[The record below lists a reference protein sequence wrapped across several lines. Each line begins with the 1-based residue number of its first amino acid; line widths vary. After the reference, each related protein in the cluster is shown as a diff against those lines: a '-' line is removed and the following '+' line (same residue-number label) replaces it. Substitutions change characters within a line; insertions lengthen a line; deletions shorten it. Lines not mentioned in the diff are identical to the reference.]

1 MEAARRE
8 ERCRMMRYGLFT
20 ERMKAFFDAKKPD
33 EHMFLLSIDFLNFKL
48 VNHLYG
54 SARGTEL
61 LRAVSEQL
69 DQIPEILLW
78 DRIYADQFTF
88 LVRSKQTDI
97 IPAYRRYA
105 EEFLAREQEAYPAC
119 NLRLACGIYP
129 LENGDVLAAIDNVN
143 AAREEAKRGDAPY
156 IYQTDGSLVA
166 RRNAYYEKEQAVNSA
181 LNEERFTFFLQPK
194 VHMMTGEIVGAEALA
209 RQIVEDGNVHAP
221 DTFLDIME
229 SNGSVVKLDIL
240 ILRQVCAYMAE
251 RLARGLA
258 VVPTSVNLSRLHV
271 GSSETAGK
279 LHAIVEEYQI
289 PPELI
294 EFELTE
300 TILLEEFTGAKRLI
314 DALRGYG
321 YRVSIDDFGAGYAG
335 ISIWQKMN
343 FDVLKLD
350 RSFLDKRLQERN
362 AAIVP
367 NIIDIA
373 QRLGVEIVCEGVEE
387 ETQCQNLLNLGCT
400 VAQGFLFSRPVPA
413 EEFYR
418 NYESL
423 EGHFKLRQQTLAN
436 KEVSRTA
443 EKKKLVPYLSVLFLC
458 AMILGVTTFC
468 VFNYYMHA
476 TRQLFD
482 KSVERNLTAF
492 TAGQVT
498 ATNSYISE
506 VTRTLESCATLIQTE
521 RDIWLVETY
530 IDTLNR
536 NDPQTQYSYSSK
548 AYYDEKIAEGKVNG
562 ADLEALRR
570 LEQGETVISD
580 VAFSHRAGDIN
591 CFVIGVPVMEDGEY
605 MGCLRAIVNTKRLLT
620 SEHIASPYGDVV
632 ASFLT
637 DGRGNII
644 DAQVEDERFASMNA
658 VPEVAD
664 RLDLELTKRERWNL
678 EGLFSIGN
686 RGSMNLGSVDDI
698 PYHVAVEGLSLKDWN
713 LVVLFEANNIQLVQD
728 ELFHQ
733 AGVCAGFLI
742 AVVLAVCLMLSVYL
756 RKWQNSMA
764 FEKKRY
770 MLLEQF
776 SDTVLFD
783 YDRQND
789 FLHFT
794 PNVRNMFQVEGLELH
809 DFSKNLSALRLY
821 PGDYSTME
829 RVLSGRGLNEDR
841 VRVRLMRPDAK
852 EGEYF
857 WCLIQYIYVFDHE
870 KLASVIGKIIDIDEQ
885 KSREERLEIK
895 AAMDGLTRLYNKASA
910 EERVGRLLQEDPCG
924 TLILLDID
932 DFKTVNDRYGHDRGD
947 EVLRTVAGC
956 LRDAFRGDDVLGRIG
971 GDEMLVYMRN
981 SGEQEPAVRKL
992 VEVQKRLNAL
1002 PDGWPQITLSAGI
1015 ARYPTDG
1022 NDYSGLF
1029 HAADQAMYKAK
1040 RSGKNRICSC
1050 GE

>member
-1 MEAARRE
+1 
-8 ERCRMMRYGLFT
+8 MMRYGLFT
-20 ERMKAFFDAKKPD
+20 ERMKAFFDARKPD

-54 SARGTEL
+54 SDRGTEL
-61 LRAVSEQL
+61 LEAVSEFLEQV
-69 DQIPEILLW
+69 PEILLW
-78 DRIYADQFTF
+78 DRIYADRFTF
-88 LVRSKQTDI
+88 LVCTKQTDI
-97 IPAYRRYA
+97 IPAYLRYA
-105 EEFLAREQEAYPAC
+105 EEFLAGQQEIYPAC

-129 LENGDVLAAIDNVN
+129 LENGDVLTAIDNVN

-166 RRNAYYEKEQAVNSA
+166 RRNAYYKREQAVNSA

-194 VHMMTGEIVGAEALA
+194 VHMLTGEIVGAEALA
-209 RQIVEDGNVHAP
+209 RQVDEDGTVLAP
-221 DTFLDIME
+221 DVFLDIME
-229 SNGSVVKLDIL
+229 RNGSVVKLDIL
-240 ILRQVCAYMAE
+240 ILRQVCAFLSE
-251 RLARGLA
+251 RLARGLK

-271 GSSETAGK
+271 GVSETAET
-279 LHAIVEEYQI
+279 LHAIVKEYGV
-289 PPELI
+289 PPDLI

-335 ISIWQKMN
+335 IGIWQKMN

-362 AAIVP
+362 EAIVP

-387 ETQCQNLLNLGCT
+387 ETQCEYLMKLGCT
-400 VAQGFLFSRPVPA
+400 VAQGFLFSRPLPA
-413 EEFYR
+413 EEFYQK
-418 NYESL
+418 YESL
-423 EGHFKLRQQTLAN
+423 KGHFGGRQQVSAN
-436 KEVSRTA
+436 REPPRMA
-443 EKKKLVPYLSVLFLC
+443 EKKKLVPYLGILVLC
-458 AMILGVTTFC
+458 ATILGVATFC
-468 VFNYYMHA
+468 VFNYYMHT
-476 TRQLFD
+476 TRQMFD

-498 ATNSYISE
+498 ATDAYISE
-506 VTRTLESCATLIQTE
+506 VTHTLESCATIIQTKH
-521 RDIWLVETY
+521 DTWLAETY

-548 AYYDEKIAEGKVNG
+548 AYYDQKIADGKVVG
-562 ADLEALRR
+562 ADLEALQR

-580 VAFSHRAGDIN
+580 VAFSHLAGDIN

-605 MGCLRAIVNTKRLLT
+605 VGCLRAIINTKRLLA
-620 SEHIASPYGDVV
+620 SEHITSPYGDVV

-637 DGRGNII
+637 DERGNII
-644 DAQVEDERFASMNA
+644 DAEVEDERFASMSA
-658 VPEVAD
+658 VSEVAD
-664 RLDLELTKRERWNL
+664 RLGLELTKRERWNL
-678 EGLFSIGN
+678 EGLFSIGT

-698 PYHVAVEGLSLKDWN
+698 PYHIAVEELSLKDWN
-713 LVVLFEANNIQLVQD
+713 LVVLLEANNIQLVQGG
-728 ELFHQ
+728 LFRQ
-733 AGVCAGFLI
+733 AGVCAGILI
-742 AVVLAVCLMLSVYL
+742 AVVLAVCLMLSLYL
-756 RKWQNSMA
+756 KKWQSSMA
-764 FEKKRY
+764 FDKKRY

-783 YDRQND
+783 YDRRED
-789 FLHFT
+789 FMHFT
-794 PNVRNMFQVEGLELH
+794 PNVRNMFQVDGLELH

-829 RVLSGRGLNEDR
+829 RVLAGRGLNEDR

-857 WCLIQYIYVFDHE
+857 WCLIQYIYIFDHE

-895 AAMDGLTRLYNKASA
+895 AAMDGLTRLYNKESA
-910 EERVGRLLQEDPCG
+910 EERIVRLLQEDSCG

-932 DFKTVNDRYGHDRGD
+932 DFKTINDQYGHDKGD
-947 EVLRTVAGC
+947 EVLRSVAGG
-956 LRDAFRGDDVLGRIG
+956 LRDAFRGDDVLGRVG

-981 SGEQEPAVRKL
+981 SSEREPAVRKL
-992 VEVQKRLNAL
+992 EEVQQRLHEL
-1002 PDGWPQITLSAGI
+1002 SDEWPQVTLSAGI
-1015 ARYPTDG
+1015 AFYPGDG
-1022 NDYSGLF
+1022 GNYSELF

-1040 RSGKNRICSC
+1040 RGGKNRICSC
-1050 GE
+1050 KA

>member
-1 MEAARRE
+1 MRAARRE

-20 ERMKAFFDAKKPD
+20 ERMKALFGAKKPD

-54 SARGTEL
+54 PARGTEL
-61 LRAVSEQL
+61 LRAAADYL

-105 EEFLAREQEAYPAC
+105 EAFLTREQAAYPGC

-129 LENGDVLAAIDNVN
+129 LENGDILTAIDNVN

-166 RRNAYYEKEQAVNSA
+166 RRNAYYEKEQAVNTA

-194 VHMMTGEIVGAEALA
+194 VQMMTGEIVGAEALA
-209 RQIVEDGNVHAP
+209 RGIDEAGNILSP

-229 SNGSVVKLDIL
+229 RNGSVVKLDIL

-251 RLARGLA
+251 RLAQGLA

-271 GSSETAGK
+271 GSSETAEK
-279 LHAIVEEYQI
+279 LHAIVQEYKI
-289 PPELI
+289 PPNLI

-314 DALRGYG
+314 DALRAYG

-335 ISIWQKMN
+335 ISIWQKMD

-350 RSFLDKRLQERN
+350 RGFLDKRFQERN

-387 ETQCQNLLNLGCT
+387 KTQCQNLLNLGCT

-423 EGHFKLRQQTLAN
+423 NGYFCCRQQMPAD
-436 KEVSRTA
+436 KELSKVS
-443 EKKKLVPYLSVLFLC
+443 EKKKLFPHLSVLLLC

-468 VFNYYMHA
+468 VFNYYMHT
-476 TRQLFD
+476 TRALFD
-482 KSVERNLTAF
+482 KSVERNVAAF
-492 TAGQVT
+492 TTGQVT
-498 ATNSYISE
+498 ATDSYISE
-506 VTRTLESCATLIQTE
+506 VTHTLESCAALVQTKH
-521 RDIWLVETY
+521 DIEFMETY
-530 IDTLNR
+530 IATLNQ
-536 NDPQTQYSYSSK
+536 NDSWTQYSYNSK
-548 AYYDEKIAEGKVNG
+548 AYYDGKIAEGKVG
-562 ADLEALRR
+562 GEDLEALRK

-580 VAFSHRAGDIN
+580 VAFSHRAGGIY

-605 MGCLRAIVNTKRLLT
+605 IGCLRAIINTKRLIA
-620 SEHIASPYGDVV
+620 SEYISSPYGDVV
-632 ASFLT
+632 GSFLT
-637 DGRGNII
+637 DERGNII
-644 DAQVEDERFASMNA
+644 DAQVTDERLVSMN
-658 VPEVAD
+658 VVSEVAD
-664 RLDLELTKRERWNL
+664 RLGLELTKREQWNL
-678 EGLFSIGN
+678 EELFSIGN
-686 RGSMNLGSVDDI
+686 RGSMNLGSVDGI
-698 PYHVAVEGLSLKDWN
+698 PYHIAVEELSLKDWN
-713 LVVLFEANNIQLVQD
+713 LVVLFEANNIRLVQD

-733 AGVCAGFLI
+733 AGVCAGILI
-742 AVVLAVCLMLSVYL
+742 AVVLAVCLMLSMYL
-756 RKWQNSMA
+756 RKWQDSMA

-783 YDRQND
+783 YDRQKD
-789 FLHFT
+789 FMHFT

-809 DFSKNLSALRLY
+809 NFSENLFALRLY

-829 RVLSGRGLNEDR
+829 RVLSGRGLKEDR

-852 EGEYF
+852 AGEYF

-895 AAMDGLTRLYNKASA
+895 ATMDGLTRLYNKESA
-910 EERVGRLLQEDPCG
+910 EERIGRLLQEDLCG

-947 EVLRTVAGC
+947 GVLRTVAGC
-956 LRDAFRGDDVLGRIG
+956 LRDGCREDDVLGRIG
-971 GDEMLVYMRN
+971 GDEMLIYMRN
-981 SGEQEPAVRKL
+981 SGEQELAVRKL
-992 VEVQKRLNAL
+992 EEVQKRLNVL
-1002 PDGWPQITLSAGI
+1002 PEGWPRVTISAGV
-1015 ARYPTDG
+1015 ACYPADG
-1022 NDYSGLF
+1022 DDYSALF
-1029 HAADQAMYKAK
+1029 HAADQAMYTAK
-1040 RSGKNRICSC
+1040 RSGKNRVCPCES
-1050 GE
+1050 

>member
-1 MEAARRE
+1 MIG
-8 ERCRMMRYGLFT
+8 YGIFID
-20 ERMKAFFDAKKPD
+20 RMKALCDAREPD
-33 EHMFLLSIDFLNFKL
+33 EHLFLLSIDFLNFKL

-61 LRAVSEQL
+61 LTAAAEELERIPAV
-69 DQIPEILLW
+69 LLW
-78 DRIYADQFTF
+78 DRIYADRFTF
-88 LVRSKQTDI
+88 LVCSKEKDI
-97 IPAYRRYA
+97 IPAYSRYA
-105 EEFLAREQEAYPAC
+105 EAFLTRQQEVYPAC

-129 LENGDVLAAIDNVN
+129 LENGDILAAMDNVN
-143 AAREEAKRGDAPY
+143 AAREEAKRGEAPN
-156 IYQTDGSLVA
+156 ICQTDGSLVA
-166 RRNAYYEKEQAVNSA
+166 RQNAYYEKEQVVNSA

-209 RQIVEDGNVHAP
+209 RQINENGKVCTP
-221 DTFLDIME
+221 DAFLDIME
-229 SNGSVVKLDIL
+229 NNGSVMKLDIL
-240 ILRQVCAYMAE
+240 ILRQVCAYLAE
-251 RLARGLA
+251 RLARRLK

-271 GSSETAGK
+271 GIPETAET
-279 LHAIVEEYQI
+279 LHTIVKEYGV
-289 PPELI
+289 PPNLI

-314 DALRGYG
+314 DALRSYG

-350 RSFLDKRLQERN
+350 RSFLDKQLQERN
-362 AAIVP
+362 EAIVP

-387 ETQCQNLLNLGCT
+387 ETQCQYLLNLGCT
-400 VAQGFLFSRPVPA
+400 VAQGFLFSRPVPP
-413 EEFYR
+413 EVFYQDFEDR
-418 NYESL
+418 K
-423 EGHFKLRQQTLAN
+423 GHFRSRQQAAASEPSKT
-436 KEVSRTA
+436 
-443 EKKKLVPYLSVLFLC
+443 EKKKRLVPYLAILGLC
-458 AMILGVTTFC
+458 AAVLGVTTFC
-468 VFNYYMHA
+468 VFNYYMHT

-506 VTRTLESCATLIQTE
+506 VTHTLESCATLIQTKH
-521 RDIWLVETY
+521 DIWLVETY

-548 AYYDEKIAEGKVNG
+548 LYYDEKIAEGKVSDT
-562 ADLEALRR
+562 DLEALQK

-580 VAFSHRAGDIN
+580 VMFSHRAGDIN

-605 MGCLRAIVNTKRLLT
+605 IGCLRAIIDTKHLVD
-620 SEHIASPYGDVV
+620 SERISSPYGEVV

-637 DGRGNII
+637 DERGNII

-658 VPEVAD
+658 VPEMAD
-664 RLDLELTKRERWNL
+664 RLGLDLTKRERWNL

-686 RGSMNLGSVDDI
+686 RGSMNLGSVDGI
-698 PYHVAVEGLSLKDWN
+698 PYHIAVEELSLKDWN
-713 LVVLFEANNIQLVQD
+713 LVVLFEANNIQLVQG

-733 AGVCAGFLI
+733 AGVCAGILI
-742 AVVLAVCLMLSVYL
+742 AVVLAVCLMLSLYL

-783 YDRQND
+783 YDRRKD
-789 FLHFT
+789 FMHFT

-809 DFSKNLSALRLY
+809 DFSKNLSSLRLY

-857 WCLIQYIYVFDHE
+857 WCLIQYIYIFDHE

-885 KSREERLEIK
+885 KSREERLELK
-895 AAMDGLTRLYNKASA
+895 ATTDGLTRLYNKASA
-910 EERVGRLLQEDPCG
+910 EERIDRLLREGAYG
-924 TLILLDID
+924 TLILMDID
-932 DFKTVNDRYGHDRGD
+932 DFKTVNDRYGHDQGD

-981 SGEQEPAVRKL
+981 SSGRELAVRKL
-992 VEVQKRLNAL
+992 EEVQQRLNAL
-1002 PDGWPQITLSAGI
+1002 PDEWPRVTLSAGI
-1015 ARYPTDG
+1015 AFYPEDG
-1022 NDYSGLF
+1022 GNYSELF

-1040 RSGKNRICSC
+1040 RGGKNSICCCEVRGERIP
-1050 GE
+1050 

>member
-1 MEAARRE
+1 MK
-8 ERCRMMRYGLFT
+8 YGLFT
-20 ERMKAFFDAKKPD
+20 ERMKALFDARKPD

-54 SARGTEL
+54 SDRGNEL
-61 LRAVSEQL
+61 LNAVAEL
-69 DQIPEILLW
+69 LEQIPEILLW
-78 DRIYADQFTF
+78 ERIYADQFTF
-88 LVRSKQTDI
+88 LVCSKQTDI
-97 IPAYRRYA
+97 IPSYSRFA
-105 EEFLAREQEAYPAC
+105 EEFLTRQQEIYPAC

-129 LENGDVLAAIDNVN
+129 LENADILTAIDNVN
-143 AAREEAKRGDAPY
+143 AAREEAKQGEAPY

-166 RRNAYYEKEQAVNSA
+166 RQNAYYEKEQAVNSA

-209 RQIVEDGNVHAP
+209 RQIDEDGKVLAP
-221 DTFLDIME
+221 DAFLSIME
-229 SNGSVVKLDIL
+229 NNGSVVKLDIL
-240 ILRQVCAYMAE
+240 ILRQVCAYLAE
-251 RLARGLA
+251 RMARGLK

-271 GSSETAGK
+271 SIPETAET
-279 LHAIVEEYQI
+279 LHTIVKEYGV

-300 TILLEEFTGAKRLI
+300 TILLEEFTGAKRLM
-314 DALRGYG
+314 DALRAFG

-350 RSFLDKRLQERN
+350 RSFLDKKLQERN
-362 AAIVP
+362 EAIVP

-387 ETQCQNLLNLGCT
+387 ETQCQYLLKLGCT

-423 EGHFKLRQQTLAN
+423 KGHFGSRQQGAADSELPRM
-436 KEVSRTA
+436 E
-443 EKKKLVPYLSVLFLC
+443 EKKKLVPYLGILLLC
-458 AMILGVTTFC
+458 AMILGVATFC
-468 VFNYYMHA
+468 VFNYYMH
-476 TRQLFD
+476 TIRQMFD
-482 KSVERNLTAF
+482 KSIERNVTAF
-492 TAGQVT
+492 TSGQVA
-498 ATNSYISE
+498 ATDSYISE
-506 VTRTLESCATLIQTE
+506 VTHTLESCATLIKTKH
-521 RDIWLVETY
+521 DIWLVETY

-548 AYYDEKIAEGKVNG
+548 AYYDEKIDEGKVRG
-562 ADLEALRR
+562 ADLDALRM
-570 LEQGETVISD
+570 LEQGETVVSD
-580 VAFSHRAGDIN
+580 VAFSHRAGDIS
-591 CFVIGVPVMEDGEY
+591 CFVIGVPVMENGEY
-605 MGCLRAIVNTKRLLT
+605 IGCLRAIINTKRLLT
-620 SEHIASPYGDVV
+620 SERITSPYGDVV

-637 DGRGNII
+637 DERGNII
-644 DAQVEDERFASMNA
+644 DALVEDQRFASMNK
-658 VPEVAD
+658 VTEVAD

-678 EGLFSIGN
+678 EGLLSIGN
-686 RGSMNLGSVDDI
+686 RGSMNLGSVDGI
-698 PYHVAVEGLSLKDWN
+698 PYHIAVEELSLKDWN
-713 LVVLFEANNIQLVQD
+713 LVILFEANNIHLVQD

-733 AGVCAGFLI
+733 AGVCAGILI
-742 AVVLAVCLMLSVYL
+742 AVVLAVCLFLFLYL

-783 YDRQND
+783 YDRRKD
-789 FLHFT
+789 FMHFT

-809 DFSKNLSALRLY
+809 DFSKNLASLRLY

-829 RVLSGRGLNEDR
+829 RVLSGRCMNEDR
-841 VRVRLMRPDAK
+841 ARVRLMRPDAK
-852 EGEYF
+852 KGEYF

-885 KSREERLEIK
+885 KSREERLELK
-895 AAMDGLTRLYNKASA
+895 ATTDGLTQLYNKASA
-910 EERVGRLLQEDPCG
+910 EDRIDSLLREDACG
-924 TLILLDID
+924 TLILMDID
-932 DFKTVNDRYGHDRGD
+932 DFKTVNDRYGHDKGD
-947 EVLRTVAGC
+947 EVLRTVARC

-981 SGEQEPAVRKL
+981 SGGPETAVRKL
-992 VEVQKRLNAL
+992 GEVQKRLNAL
-1002 PDGWPQITLSAGI
+1002 PDEYLQVTISAGI
-1015 ARYPTDG
+1015 ACYPRDG
-1022 NDYSGLF
+1022 SNYDELF

-1040 RSGKNRICSC
+1040 RGGKNGICC
-1050 GE
+1050 CEAQGESPS

>member
-1 MEAARRE
+1 
-8 ERCRMMRYGLFT
+8 MMRYGLFT
-20 ERMKAFFDAKKPD
+20 ERMKALFAAKKPD

-54 SARGTEL
+54 PVRGTEL
-61 LRAVSEQL
+61 LRAAADYL

-78 DRIYADQFTF
+78 DKIYADQFTF

-105 EEFLAREQEAYPAC
+105 EAFLAREQAAYPGC

-129 LENGDVLAAIDNVN
+129 LENGDILTAIDNVN
-143 AAREEAKRGDAPY
+143 AAREEAKRGDAPH

-166 RRNAYYEKEQAVNSA
+166 RWNAYYEKEQAVNSA
-181 LNEERFTFFLQPK
+181 LNAERFTFFLQPK

-209 RQIVEDGNVHAP
+209 RGIDEDGNTLSP

-229 SNGSVVKLDIL
+229 RNGSVVKLDIL
-240 ILRQVCAYMAE
+240 ILRQVCTYMAA
-251 RLARGLA
+251 RLALGLA
-258 VVPTSVNLSRLHV
+258 VVPTSVNLSRLHI
-271 GSSETAGK
+271 GSAETAEK
-279 LHAIVEEYQI
+279 LHAIVQEYKI
-289 PPELI
+289 PTELI

-300 TILLEEFTGAKRLI
+300 TILLEEFTGAKQLI

-350 RSFLDKRLQERN
+350 KSFLDKRFQERN

-387 ETQCQNLLNLGCT
+387 DAQCQSLLNLGCT

-413 EEFYR
+413 NEFYR

-423 EGHFKLRQQTLAN
+423 HGYFCRRQPIPAS
-436 KEVSRTA
+436 KEPYRITK
-443 EKKKLVPYLSVLFLC
+443 KKKLFPYLSVILLC
-458 AMILGVTTFC
+458 TMILGVATFC
-468 VFNYYMHA
+468 VFNYYMHT
-476 TRQLFD
+476 TRELFD
-482 KSVERNLTAF
+482 KLAERNLVAF
-492 TAGQVT
+492 TTGQVT

-506 VTRTLESCATLIQTE
+506 VTHTLESCATLARTE
-521 RDIWLVETY
+521 HDILLMETY
-530 IDTLNR
+530 ISTLNR
-536 NDPQTQYSYSSK
+536 NDPRTHFSYSSK
-548 AYYDEKIAEGKVNG
+548 AYYDKKIAEGKVAG
-562 ADLEALRR
+562 EELEALRR
-570 LEQGETVISD
+570 LERGETVISD
-580 VAFSHRAGDIN
+580 VAFSHRMGDIY
-591 CFVIGVPVMEDGEY
+591 CFVIGVPVMEGGEY
-605 MGCLRAIVNTKRLLT
+605 VGCLRAIIDTNRLIT
-620 SEHIASPYGDVV
+620 SDHIASPYGDVV
-632 ASFLT
+632 GSFLT
-637 DGRGNII
+637 DERGNII
-644 DAQVEDERFASMNA
+644 DAQVEDQRFASMNT
-658 VPEVAD
+658 VSEVAD
-664 RLDLELTKRERWNL
+664 RLGLELTKRERRNL
-678 EGLFSIGN
+678 EELSSIGN
-686 RGSMNLGSVDDI
+686 RGSMNLGSVDGI
-698 PYHVAVEGLSLKDWN
+698 PYHIAVEELSLKDWN

-733 AGVCAGFLI
+733 AGVCAGILI
-742 AVVLAVCLMLSVYL
+742 AVVLAVCLMLSMYL
-756 RKWQNSMA
+756 RKWQDSMA

-783 YDRQND
+783 YDRQKD
-789 FLHFT
+789 FMHFT

-809 DFSKNLSALRLY
+809 DFSKNLSVLRLY
-821 PGDYSTME
+821 PGDYPTME

-852 EGEYF
+852 AGEYF

-885 KSREERLEIK
+885 KSLEERLEIK

-910 EERVGRLLQEDPCG
+910 EERVGKLLREDLCG

-932 DFKTVNDRYGHDRGD
+932 DFKAINDRYGHDRGD
-947 EVLRTVAGC
+947 EVLRTVADC
-956 LRDAFRGDDVLGRIG
+956 LRDAFREDDVLGRIG

-981 SGEQEPAVRKL
+981 SREQETAVRKL
-992 VEVQKRLNAL
+992 EEVQKMLCAL
-1002 PDGWPQITLSAGI
+1002 PDGWPRITISAGV
-1015 ARYPTDG
+1015 ACYPTDG
-1022 NDYSGLF
+1022 NDYSSLF

-1040 RSGKNRICSC
+1040 RSGKDRIYSC
-1050 GE
+1050 EA